1 MTTAR
6 IDQIPTRRNYL
17 PAGAIIRAMEQPD
30 SGSRVDITINADV
43 ITQRLNALA
52 PRQGVAF
59 DGSTHAGIL
68 ATEAVGAAKFLQL
81 GRMLTYS
88 WIGTASQQTFRQGVY
103 AKYLSIGTG
112 AGLAISYT
120 QNTTTLNVLLRQA
133 DSNDGHYS
141 INFANAIDG
150 NQHAYSVV
158 IDYTGADPVV
168 TAYRD
173 GVSLGAGTVVTA
185 KTGSF
190 DDTTA
195 VNVRVGQADTATS
208 ALYRG
213 IVNNFTI
220 HNFAI
225 PATTT
230 SGVVGVAER
239 YASGVWV
246 QPSERHTAFANII
259 DATTLNGGFETA
271 GAGGADVF
279 ANWTET
285 VAGGSTVNRDTDEFY
300 AGTAS
305 CRLDIVAGANANVSQ
320 AVLVAGRQYLVTFW
334 ARNSGSGQMRFDSR
348 DPVIAGVDHWVTGTN
363 LPALTDSWQF
373 YSVVVPAASGGT
385 VVRFIRS
392 TSSGDYSIW
401 VDAVTVTPLGST
413 LDLTPIGVGRVLI
426 DRSASRNHAIVS
438 GTVHPT
444 YLQPAESGR
453 IIATTNLATNQQ
465 LLALSAFDAAN
476 KYRITSWTVTS
487 TGTPTISLGNASA
500 GTQYVNGLTLVA
512 NTPTAVTLATSIA
525 ATANLWCN
533 SSTTDP
539 VTHVITYER
548 IS

>member
-52 PRQGVAF
+52 PRQGVAIPAANSI
-59 DGSTHAGIL
+59 STVSVL
-68 ATEAVGAAKFLQL
+68 AL
-81 GRMLTYS
+81 GTSDFSVTLPPLMLS
-88 WIGTASQQTFRQGVY
+88 
-103 AKYLSIGTG
+103 
-112 AGLAISYT
+112 
-120 QNTTTLNVLLRQA
+120 
-133 DSNDGHYS
+133 
-141 INFANAIDG
+141 
-150 NQHAYSVV
+150 
-158 IDYTGADPVV
+158 DYTISDTDAANLLFESH
-168 TAYRD
+168 TAGNNR
-173 GVSLGAGTVVTA
+173 
-185 KTGSF
+185 
-190 DDTTA
+190 
-195 VNVRVGQADTATS
+195 VRVGLRATGGVWRITFTDGAAADTTYDITPTRALVDGLRYAIALTFDRDGLATLYVDGQANGTVDIS
-208 ALYRG
+208 AAAAIDIGSGNTNLARWLG
-213 IVNNFTI
+213 GTATAGTLFNAVV

-246 QPSERHTAFANII
+246 QPSERYEPFVISGNAANSTTADRQFSAISGASTTGVTATYNNANATNRLGWPLSRVLPLGVPLVVRIKGNFA
-259 DATTLNGGFETA
+259 LNGGSGVTTYLSNSAFGVGSNPTSIVD
-271 GAGGADVF
+271 GANDILIRFVPTTSTCDYLAIQV
-279 ANWTET
+279 
-285 VAGGSTVNRDTDEFY
+285 STV
-300 AGTAS
+300 
-305 CRLDIVAGANANVSQ
+305 
-320 AVLVAGRQYLVTFW
+320 
-334 ARNSGSGQMRFDSR
+334 
-348 DPVIAGVDHWVTGTN
+348 P
-363 LPALTDSWQF
+363 
-373 YSVVVPAASGGT
+373 ASGDL
-385 VVRFIRS
+385 VV
-392 TSSGDYSIW
+392 SGLE
-401 VDAVTVTPLGST
+401 VTLYQAT
-413 LDLTPIGVGRVLI
+413 LDLIPQGVGRVLI

-453 IIATTNLATNQQ
+453 IIATTNQTPNQQ

-533 SSTTDP
+533 STTTDP

>member
-30 SGSRVDITINADV
+30 SGSRVDITINADA

-52 PRQGVAF
+52 PRQGVAIPAANSI
-59 DGSTHAGIL
+59 STVSVL
-68 ATEAVGAAKFLQL
+68 AL
-81 GRMLTYS
+81 GTSDFSVTLPPLMLS
-88 WIGTASQQTFRQGVY
+88 
-103 AKYLSIGTG
+103 
-112 AGLAISYT
+112 
-120 QNTTTLNVLLRQA
+120 
-133 DSNDGHYS
+133 
-141 INFANAIDG
+141 
-150 NQHAYSVV
+150 
-158 IDYTGADPVV
+158 DYTISDTDAANLLFESH
-168 TAYRD
+168 TAGNNR
-173 GVSLGAGTVVTA
+173 
-185 KTGSF
+185 
-190 DDTTA
+190 
-195 VNVRVGQADTATS
+195 VRVGLRATGGVWRITFTDGAAADTTYDITPTRALVDGLRYAIALTFDRDGLATLYVDGQANGTVDIS
-208 ALYRG
+208 AAAAIDIGSGNTNLARWLG
-213 IVNNFTI
+213 GTATAGTLFNAVV

-246 QPSERHTAFANII
+246 QAGERHTAFANII

-279 ANWTET
+279 ANWNES
-285 VAGGSTVNRDTDEFY
+285 ASGSSTVNQDTSEFY
-300 AGTAS
+300 EGAAS
-305 CRLDIVAGANANVSQ
+305 CRLDIVAGVNVNVSLTLGVVGQ
-320 AVLVAGRQYLVTFW
+320 LYRIRFW
-334 ARNSGSGQMRFDSR
+334 AKGTAGATMRFETVSSGTE
-348 DPVIAGVDHWVTGTN
+348 GVNQWRSGTSI
-363 LPALTDSWQF
+363 PALTGSWQEYVIDF
-373 YSVVVPAASGGT
+373 VQSSERQI
-385 VVRFIRS
+385 RFIRNG
-392 TSSGDYSIW
+392 TTGDYSIW
-401 VDAVTVTPLGST
+401 IDAVTLTPLGST

-453 IIATTNLATNQQ
+453 IIATTNETPNQQ

-487 TGTPTISLGNASA
+487 TGTPTISLGNVSA